1 MEFMKRTLRRC
12 LALLLTATMFTACG
26 SNSSSSGQNAQGYK
40 DTKTIILD
48 ILKTED
54 GQKAIVEAQSHIQD
68 KTMKLL
74 STGDGQQIQ
83 TAVKDVLTG
92 SESNKL
98 LQKTM
103 TDPRFAG
110 DFAKALQGN
119 MKQLHKDLLK
129 DPGYQ
134 LQLIQLMSNPE
145 YERLVLQTMKSAAYR
160 QQIMSV
166 MQESIQSPLFR
177 MQLMDILKKVVEE
190 EMKAGGQ
197 AGQQQGGEGDKKQEG
212 EKGQGSEKGQEGDEQ
227 DKSSEDD
234 EESNGDS
241 TDSEKDTKKAKKKE
255 GD

>member
-1 MEFMKRTLRRC
+1 MKRTLRGS
-12 LALLLTATMFTACG
+12 LALFLTAAMLTACG
-26 SNSSSSGQNAQGYK
+26 SNSSSSGQNAQSYK

-83 TAVKDVLTG
+83 IAVKDVLTG

-134 LQLIQLMSNPE
+134 LQLLQLMSNPE

-177 MQLMDILKKVVEE
+177 MQLMDMLKKVVEE
-190 EMKAGGQ
+190 ETKAGGQ
-197 AGQQQGGEGDKKQEG
+197 AGQQEGGEGEKKQEG
-212 EKGQGSEKGQEGDEQ
+212 DKGQEGDKQ
-227 DKSSEDD
+227 DKPSGDG
-234 EESNGDS
+234 EESSSDS
-241 TDSEKDTKKAKKKE
+241 TDTEKDTKKVKKKE
-255 GD
+255 SGQG

>member
-1 MEFMKRTLRRC
+1 MKRTLRGC
-12 LALLLTATMFTACG
+12 LALLLTVTIIAACG
-26 SNSSSSGQNAQGYK
+26 STTSSSGQNSQSYK

-68 KTMKLL
+68 KTMRLL

-134 LQLIQLMSNPE
+134 LQLLQLMSNPE

-166 MQESIQSPLFR
+166 MQESMQSPLFR
-177 MQLMDILKKVVEE
+177 MQLMDMLKKVVEE
-190 EMKAGGQ
+190 ETKAGGQ

-212 EKGQGSEKGQEGDEQ
+212 DKQ
-227 DKSSEDD
+227 DKPSGDGEDSS
-234 EESNGDS
+234 SDS
-241 TDSEKDTKKAKKKE
+241 MDSEKDTKKAKKKE
-255 GD
+255 SGQG